1 MKLNSLHGN
10 VTVAVCLRVIDIL
23 KDTTSTPECKKSV
36 FYKAM
41 KLAQLPTELWR
52 ADKFPTASGTTASV
66 AYSGAPMKYFA
77 TMKDEIVPYANKNPH
92 QKQWKITGSL
102 RLLDILD
109 PATHDLLYEGADV
122 RVQRSMDT
130 AFPKD
135 ESGTPFRHSEE
146 DTATDDDRVLMYI
159 CQQGY
164 DGYYT
169 AKQVAR
175 QGVMGFHSEV
185 GLCGDA
191 LKNLT
196 MVGTVKDTAPAIQ
209 DRPPPPSRNTDGIQ
223 GRKLFGGRKKKHTRR
238 KKKFKT
244 TRRRTKN
251 GVSVSV

>member
-1 MKLNSLHGN
+1 
-10 VTVAVCLRVIDIL
+10 
-23 KDTTSTPECKKSV
+23 
-36 FYKAM
+36 M
-41 KLAQLPTELWR
+41 KLAKTPTELWR
-52 ADKFPTASGTTASV
+52 ADKYATAAGTTADV

-77 TMKDEIVPYANKNPH
+77 TMKDEIGTYANKNPH
-92 QKQWKITGSL
+92 QKQWKVTGPL

-109 PATHDLLYEGADV
+109 PETRDGLYEGADV
-122 RVQRSMDT
+122 RVQRSMDI

-146 DTATDDDRVLMYI
+146 DTAVDDDRVLEYV
-159 CQQGY
+159 CGQGY

-196 MVGTVKDTAPAIQ
+196 MLGTVKDTAPAIP
-209 DRPPPPSRNTDGIQ
+209 DRAPPPSRNTEGIQ
-223 GRKLFGGRKKKHTRR
+223 GRNLFGFGRKKKNTRR
-238 KKKFKT
+238 KKKFRK

-251 GVSVSV
+251 GVLVSI